1 MPDSSEIVKVLA
13 ELEHGEKTAQML
25 ESKLT
30 SLETKLDNI
39 LASCQQQTSAL
50 TDELNNTVQQAG
62 RVEKE
67 KNSGLKDLKEKK

>member
-1 MPDSSEIVKVLA
+1 MKFFIRKKS
-13 ELEHGEKTAQML
+13 GEKTAQML

-67 KNSGLKDLKEKK
+67 KNSGLKDLKEKNKRYGY